1 MRRRSLKLMLVALLF
16 FGPFS
21 ASAQN
26 ATKEFTTATTYGV
39 LAGTLV
45 GAASLAFT
53 EHPGENLQRV
63 ARGASIG
70 LYLGIMLGVYIVYIV
85 PGKEDELQELEIP
98 TEASIMPRLYPII
111 GKTGID
117 GLHAQ
122 WNVFNF

>member
-1 MRRRSLKLMLVALLF
+1 MRIYS
-16 FGPFS
+16 GSP
-21 ASAQN
+21 
-26 ATKEFTTATTYGV
+26 E
-39 LAGTLV
+39 
-45 GAASLAFT
+45 
-53 EHPGENLQRV
+53 
-63 ARGASIG
+63 G
-70 LYLGIMLGVYIVYIV
+70 LYWFVFRHYVGVYIVYIV